1 MHTAKWLEVLQ
12 RFEDSGLMSWSKNG
26 QNFKFNATDD
36 TLPVLLQHISGRK
49 ISLPSIKKNMT
60 LYGFKISNRSRLE
73 FHNPSYTEHS
83 KDVEGLT
90 RAVQLKNKQDND
102 RKKTKKN
109 EKMKKNGKIKENENS
124 SGIIDLELSNLMLSS
139 KLLSNSLQNSSIKSG
154 NIGKETLKCETENLS
169 VLMVDEDQVSNC
181 GWEVT
186 QNSKSNGQIQLQLA
200 SSGKIDFT
208 DELKILLSK
217 YSAQLQSQ
225 FYQQGLMAGLKLN
238 FSNNSQ
244 KNNFSLN
251 K

>member
-1 MHTAKWLEVLQ
+1 
-12 RFEDSGLMSWSKNG
+12 MSWSKNG
-26 QNFKFNATDD
+26 QNFKFKATDN

-73 FHNPSYTEHS
+73 FHNPRYTEHS

-102 RKKTKKN
+102 RKKMKKN
-109 EKMKKNGKIKENENS
+109 GQMKKSEKMKKIENS
-124 SGIIDLELSNLMLSS
+124 SGIIGPELLNQVLSS
-139 KLLSNSLQNSSIKSG
+139 KWLSNSLQNSSIKSG
-154 NIGKETLKCETENLS
+154 NIAKETSKCEMENLS
-169 VLMVDEDQVSNC
+169 VSMIDEDQVSNC

-186 QNSKSNGQIQLQLA
+186 QNNKSNGQVQLQSAL
-200 SSGKIDFT
+200 SGNIDFT

-225 FYQQGLMAGLKLN
+225 FYQQGFMAGLKLKC
-238 FSNNSQ
+238 SNNSQ
-244 KNNFSLN
+244 KNNFQLE
-251 K
+251 